1 MESAD
6 DSVSDEEAVADS
18 SALSDRDDGRLAGD
32 SGSGEWHDARPADLT
47 SSSAMSASSSWQELS
62 G

>member
-1 MESAD
+1 MESTD

-32 SGSGEWHDARPADLT
+32 LD
-47 SSSAMSASSSWQELS
+47 QENGMTHGLLI
-62 G
+62 